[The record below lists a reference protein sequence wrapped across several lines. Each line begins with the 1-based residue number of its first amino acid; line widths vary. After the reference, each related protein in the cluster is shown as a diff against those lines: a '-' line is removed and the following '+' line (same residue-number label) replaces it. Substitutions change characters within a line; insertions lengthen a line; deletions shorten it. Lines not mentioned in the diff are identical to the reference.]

1 VIGSPKRNAS
11 TVPLPHTEVVWT
23 QPAPLSRA
31 QLLAK
36 LKRRLRA
43 RAREAYLF
51 GSYAR
56 DQASADS
63 DIDLIIVADST
74 RSFPD
79 RFRDFVGLGNG
90 LPPMDLLIYTPAE
103 WRKLRAQ
110 PPPLLRVAM
119 AEWIALSSRRPGQ
132 QPF

>member
-1 VIGSPKRNAS
+1 MTDSPKRKGARQP
-11 TVPLPHTEVVWT
+11 PLEVVWSE
-23 QPAPLSRA
+23 PAPLSRA
-31 QLLAK
+31 QLVAK
-36 LKRRLRA
+36 LRRRLRA
-43 RAREAYLF
+43 CAREGYLF

-63 DIDLIIVADST
+63 DVDLIIVADSA

-79 RFRDFVGLGNG
+79 RFRDFAGLGDG

-119 AEWIALSSRRPGQ
+119 AEWIALSR
-132 QPF
+132 

>member
-1 VIGSPKRNAS
+1 MIDSPRRNALKA
-11 TVPLPHTEVVWT
+11 PPPQPEVVWA
-23 QPAPLSRA
+23 QPAPLTRA
-31 QLLAK
+31 QLVAK
-36 LKRRLRA
+36 LRRRLRA
-43 RAREAYLF
+43 CAREAYLF

-56 DQASADS
+56 DQASVDS
-63 DIDLIIVADST
+63 DVDLIIVADST

-79 RFRDFVGLGNG
+79 RFRDFVGLGDG

-119 AEWIALSSRRPGQ
+119 AEWIALRS
-132 QPF
+132 